1 MNKNTRP
8 VKAASNT
15 DFARRVGVHYTMA
28 SRIRNGKRMP
38 SSRTLS
44 SIQVAFTIAGKDLQ
58 AMMVAVEGGAPTFSA
73 WVRENLFASDAADH

>member
-1 MNKNTRP
+1 MNKSTAP
-8 VKAASNT
+8 IKAASNT

-44 SIQVAFTIAGKDLQ
+44 AIQVAFNISGQQLQ
-58 AMMVAVEGGAPTFSA
+58 DMMRAVEGGAPAFSS
-73 WVRENLFASDAADH
+73 WVRENLFAPGASNL

>member
-1 MNKNTRP
+1 MKKTRIE
-8 VKAASNT
+8 KAASNT

-44 SIQVAFTIAGKDLQ
+44 AIQVAFKIQDQDLRSMMT
-58 AMMVAVEGGAPTFSA
+58 AMEGGTESFSA
-73 WVRENLFASDAADH
+73 WVRENLFAPTATED